1 MKHFIVMI
9 QYQVSMEEVGQVL
22 PDHRAFLRGGYD
34 AGLLL
39 CSGPQNPR
47 TGGVVIARAE
57 SLDAIQDF
65 FMQDPYFLQGVGT
78 HQFIEFEPVLY
89 QPFLQDWVTQ
99 NLPVG

>member
-9 QYQVSMEEVGQVL
+9 QYQVSMEEVSQVL

-57 SLDAIQDF
+57 TLDAIQDF
-65 FMQDPYFLQGVGT
+65 FMQDPYFLQGVAT
-78 HQFIEFEPVLY
+78 HQLIEFEPVLH
-89 QPFLQDWVTQ
+89 QPFLADWVTQ
-99 NLPVG
+99 DRPAG